1 MKFLTAR
8 MLRPMLAPEGGA
20 GGTGGSEGGA
30 GGTGS
35 SGGTG
40 SEGGKE
46 KTFTQ
51 EELNAIAAREKRQGA
66 SSILKNLGFEKE
78 EDAKAFIEKYRQ
90 EEDAKK
96 DDLKKATEAV
106 DAEKAAKE
114 AAEKKAELLEKKFK
128 VVAMGVAADKA
139 EDIVVLAT
147 SKMVDNKSFDDALA
161 EIKVA
166 YPTLFEAVEDN
177 KNKGTG
183 GGGGNHPRK
192 QSGKEDEKGSIG
204 KRLAEQRKT
213 SGSQTKKK
221 SYFDK

>member
-30 GGTGS
+30 GGTG
-35 SGGTG
+35 GTG
-40 SEGGKE
+40 GESGKE

-106 DAEKAAKE
+106 DTEKAAKE

-166 YPTLFEAVEDN
+166 YPTLFEATEDN
-177 KNKGTG
+177 KNKGT